1 MSSVSSQPK
10 KKVGVIEINYPAT
23 ANSPSKPVKDGLME
37 KSLETA
43 TFQKKGKLG
52 IIEISYPATLN
63 SLCEPVKDGLL
74 EKLREADESDIS
86 VLVIKGTERS
96 FSTGGDLSEIGK
108 LKDPIAA
115 NEYVEDV
122 SKIMQVIDGMSKV
135 TIALVEGYAVG
146 AGLSLA
152 TSCDL
157 IYAGEKAK
165 FSMAFLKV
173 GLVPDCGVSYLLTKL
188 VGIQKAK
195 ELTFTGKIIDAAEAL
210 RIGLVNN
217 VFPADKVVEETMMI
231 AEELAGNAPKATA
244 MAKANLKIAEQLGL
258 DGTII
263 AEARTQGLCVFG
275 SEHVEGRQAF
285 FEKRKPSY

>member
-1 MSSVSSQPK
+1 MATIPDNYTEVRSLNAVTYKQDGK
-10 KKVGVIEINYPAT
+10 IGIIEINYP
-23 ANSPSKPVKDGLME
+23 S
-37 KSLETA
+37 
-43 TFQKKGKLG
+43 
-52 IIEISYPATLN
+52 TLN
-63 SLCEPVKDGLL
+63 SLCAPVKEGLL
-74 EKLREADESDIS
+74 KKLHEADAGDIS

-96 FSTGGDLSEIGK
+96 FSTGGDLTEIGK
-108 LKDPIAA
+108 LKDPIEA
-115 NEYVEDV
+115 NEYVKEV
-122 SKIMQVIDGMSKV
+122 SEIMQIIDSMSKV

-152 TSCDL
+152 SACDL

-188 VGIQKAK
+188 VGLQKAK
-195 ELTFTGKIIDAAEAL
+195 EMTFTGRIIDAAEAL

-217 VFPADKVVEETMMI
+217 VFPADKVVEETMAI
-231 AEELAGNAPKATA
+231 AHELAGNAPKAMA
-244 MAKANLKIAEQLGL
+244 MAKANLKIAEQLGI

-275 SEHVEGRQAF
+275 SEHLEGRKAF
-285 FEKRKPSY
+285 FEKRNPFPPSPQKSSSKAI